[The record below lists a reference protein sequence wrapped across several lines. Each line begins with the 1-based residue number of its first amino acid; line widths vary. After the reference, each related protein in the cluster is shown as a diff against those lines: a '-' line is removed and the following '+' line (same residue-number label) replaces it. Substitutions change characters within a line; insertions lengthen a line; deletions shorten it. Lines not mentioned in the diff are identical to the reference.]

1 MNVEELR
8 NYCLSLGTDI
18 EERMPFQAFKAARGV
33 LAFYVGG
40 HMFCY
45 FDVDSFAVINVKCQP
60 ELIPQLKEQ
69 HDSVRNPYNMSAK
82 HWIGIDPSLASNELV
97 RQLVSN
103 SYNLVRSAAKP
114 TSTKTK
120 SKNL

>member
-45 FDVDSFAVINVKCQP
+45 FDVDSFAVITVKCQP
-60 ELIPQLKEQ
+60 ELIPQLKER

-120 SKNL
+120 SKHL

>member
-18 EERMPFQAFKAARGV
+18 EERMPFLAFKAARGV

-45 FDVDSFAVINVKCQP
+45 FDVDKFAVINVKCQS
-60 ELIPQLKEQ
+60 ELIPQLKEH

-120 SKNL
+120 SKHL